1 MKRPSQF
8 GHRTVAVPLSLSLLV
23 FYFSNPGAKSFVI
36 PSTPVISDFANSC
49 RRVLSP
55 AYPFFDVHDSLP
67 SIFCGRIPSTEAR
80 CRQAPRE
87 VNPHRLF
94 MSAASL
100 TTRSNSGSF
109 PERGGT
115 GGSRRRTPLNTLTSS
130 LKGPLTPNPPGADG
144 SVKTSTS
151 IHLPA
156 EQQLE
161 LARCVKSW
169 LTCKAVKAEEEST
182 LGRPIAFSEWAR
194 ALGVEES
201 ALRRQIADGKAA
213 RELLVKTNINLV
225 KSMAVRLHQSQ
236 EKNENRLSVD
246 DLILEGTQGILKAAA
261 KFDPTRNVRFST
273 YAVWWIRQAIS
284 LAIQTHSNTVRLPV
298 LLQTRIKKI
307 KAARLRLYLQL
318 EREPTHEEVGREE
331 LGFALSPFSRVER
344 GKGAES
350 VWGARGGSPQAVE
363 GIDLSGACNALKCS
377 GGWIEKITLK
387 QSILQFTLKQERVF
401 EASNKKGNKV

>member
-8 GHRTVAVPLSLSLLV
+8 GHR
-23 FYFSNPGAKSFVI
+23 
-36 PSTPVISDFANSC
+36 
-49 RRVLSP
+49 
-55 AYPFFDVHDSLP
+55 
-67 SIFCGRIPSTEAR
+67 
-80 CRQAPRE
+80 
-87 VNPHRLF
+87 
-94 MSAASL
+94 
-100 TTRSNSGSF
+100 
-109 PERGGT
+109 
-115 GGSRRRTPLNTLTSS
+115 
-130 LKGPLTPNPPGADG
+130 PLTPNPPGADG

-318 EREPTHEEVGREE
+318 EREPTHEEVGREVG
-331 LGFALSPFSRVER
+331 LPAGKVER
-344 GKGAES
+344 IRRKTARGRLVGEEEEWVVAGMTVAGTEGPEEEQQQRGTGGIEGREGEAGGEVTDYVLFFKTEEAQEAMKGATQL
-350 VWGARGGSPQAVE
+350 VVGGSGGVAV
-363 GIDLSGACNALKCS
+363 GPLGRSGAWQYHWSLGKTRMA
-377 GGWIEKITLK
+377 
-387 QSILQFTLKQERVF
+387 
-401 EASNKKGNKV
+401 